1 MSTEIVETFDYS
13 SLGEKAGFVRGSVE
27 RIKSH
32 AKRAVESLV
41 EIGLELIGL
50 KPQIEHGQFIG
61 LLDLEFQW
69 SIRTAQRY
77 MQAADIFKDATVSHF
92 TANAMYL
99 LSSPSVPE
107 SAIKE
112 AKDRAEAGELI
123 TKPIAAEIKD
133 RHLIDEPYEPEEGGN
148 DPAEDAT
155 EPCEQPGEPQ
165 VNEIDL
171 SGDDEPVQSPGVLR
185 RRRARAAD
193 LQAEADVAIAKMIE
207 AWPVEDW
214 EELLAWVK
222 GVARQIKEGND

>member
-1 MSTEIVETFDYS
+1 M
-13 SLGEKAGFVRGSVE
+13 
-27 RIKSH
+27 
-32 AKRAVESLV
+32 
-41 EIGLELIGL
+41 
-50 KPQIEHGQFIG
+50 
-61 LLDLEFQW
+61 
-69 SIRTAQRY
+69 
-77 MQAADIFKDATVSHF
+77 ADIIRAAIPSRE
-92 TANAMYL
+92 
-99 LSSPSVPE
+99 LSPCTEVRPTISEP
-107 SAIKE
+107 SAIKISSTPGMSIFAFGATGACCGRICQPRMIATIPTGRFTRKMYCQE
-112 AKDRAEAGELI
+112 NTLVR
-123 TKPIAAEIKD
+123 KPPTTGPRAAEIKD